1 MPASER
7 TMHELLKLLSKAV
20 SAINLFSGGILAE
33 IIVAHHINAYVLNR
47 RVITCSISSRKTDF
61 KLNPYREKIFLVFA
75 SILLEQFQHRFGFE
89 TVHEKT
95 CSFPSHI
102 GNSVPTF
109 RDIKLHLGQS
119 IQEWTES
126 NLWTIFKKIEVIW
139 SA

>member
-61 KLNPYREKIFLVFA
+61 KLIPYRELNI
-75 SILLEQFQHRFGFE
+75 SGFCIH
-89 TVHEKT
+89 TTRAVST
-95 CSFPSHI
+95 QVWI
-102 GNSVPTF
+102 
-109 RDIKLHLGQS
+109 
-119 IQEWTES
+119 
-126 NLWTIFKKIEVIW
+126 
-139 SA
+139 